1 MSNKTF
7 YIEPNN
13 IQGKTAILTGE
24 ELHHARNVMRLEPG
38 DEIELVDGL
47 GNMHRATFLSIS
59 SEEGK
64 LEISSTETENDP
76 SFSLTMAMGIVKGER
91 FEWALQK
98 CTELGVAAFIP
109 LITERTEVKPAKPW
123 PRLKRLEK
131 IIISACKQC
140 ERARFPVLESPIV
153 LEDLKPSEY
162 DLTIVLWESGSSPS
176 LNETVSN
183 IASPVSCLLVIGPVG
198 GFTDGEIHYLVE
210 RGFIAAGFGPR
221 ILRTETAATAG
232 AAVLGSL
239 FGDLG

>member
-1 MSNKTF
+1 MSNRTF
-7 YIEPNN
+7 YIEPDKV
-13 IQGKTAILTGE
+13 QGKTAILKGE
-24 ELHHARNVMRLEPG
+24 ELHHARNVMRLVPG

-47 GNMHRATFLSIS
+47 GNMHRATFFSIS
-59 SEEGK
+59 SKKAE
-64 LEISSTETENDP
+64 LEINSTETENNP

-109 LITERTEVKPAKPW
+109 LITERTEVRPSKAW

-140 ERARFPVLESPIV
+140 ERARFPVLESPV
-153 LEDLKPSEY
+153 LLEDLTPDEY
-162 DLTIVLWESGSSPS
+162 DLAIVLWESGASPS
-176 LNETVSN
+176 LNEAVGD
-183 IASPVSCLLVIGPVG
+183 IAEPGSCLLVIGPAG
-198 GFTDGEIHYLVE
+198 GFTNGEINHLVE
-210 RGFIAAGFGPR
+210 RGFITAGFGPR